1 MTGDPP
7 LTAGSEKPSHA
18 LPKVYR
24 LTIPLLPPSKNE
36 LRPTPI
42 LVTVRNSG
50 KMIPLSY
57 LKVKNAERAWA
68 SWIPPAAAFR
78 AVRPRRV
85 SFTVIRRPGT
95 IPQDEW
101 NLSTGL
107 NLAVMDEL
115 VRKGWLLDDKISV
128 CDLERP
134 VQREAVNGET
144 YPTTIILIE
153 DLPA

>member
-1 MTGDPP
+1 MTRDP
-7 LTAGSEKPSHA
+7 EIPSHA

-24 LTIPLLPPSKNE
+24 LSIPLLPPSKND

-50 KMIPLSY
+50 KKIPLAY

-68 SWIPPAAAFR
+68 SWVPPAAAFR
-78 AVRPRRV
+78 ATGARRV
-85 SFTVIRRPGT
+85 SFTVIRRPGSMA
-95 IPQDEW
+95 QDEW

-107 NLAVMDEL
+107 NLVVMDEL
-115 VRKGWLLDDKISV
+115 VRKGWLIDDRISV

-134 VQREAVNGET
+134 VQREASEGEK
-144 YPTTIILIE
+144 YPCTIILLQ
-153 DLPA
+153 DLPG